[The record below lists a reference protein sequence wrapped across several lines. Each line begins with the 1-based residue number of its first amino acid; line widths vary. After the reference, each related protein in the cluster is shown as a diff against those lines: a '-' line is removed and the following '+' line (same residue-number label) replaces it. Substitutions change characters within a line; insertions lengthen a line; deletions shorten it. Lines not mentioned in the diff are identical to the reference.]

1 MKRFLSQAVTFLTTF
16 LVANMAF
23 ASEGTSAFSDGAGY
37 IAIGSGLAVGLAAL
51 GGGIGQGNAANGA
64 LGGIARNPGASG
76 KVFTPMIIGL
86 AMTESLVLLGFVIA
100 FFLQNNLS
108 G

>member
-23 ASEGTSAFSDGAGY
+23 AADGVAHTDGAGY
-37 IAIGSGLAVGLAAL
+37 IALGAGLAVGLAAL
-51 GGGIGQGNAANGA
+51 GGSIGQGNAANGA

-100 FFLQNNLS
+100 FFLQ
-108 G
+108 GKI

>member
-16 LVANMAF
+16 LVANMAV
-23 ASEGTSAFSDGAGY
+23 AADGGAYSDGAGY
-37 IAIGSGLAVGLAAL
+37 IALGAGLAVGLAAL
-51 GGGIGQGNAANGA
+51 GGSIGQGNAANGA

-100 FFLQNNLS
+100 FFLQ
-108 G
+108 GKI